1 MKVLIWIWNVR
12 KIGKVEKRREVK
24 DYIRAQ
30 EADLIGLVE
39 PKVRSGKAARITRC
53 LGKDCSKAIAV
64 ENEAGNGR
72 ILLIW
77 NITIR
82 YRDLIRLYL
91 VAAGKKEL
99 INIFV
104 CLGRDKRPQTLYL
117 RGDVFWSS

>member
-1 MKVLIWIWNVR
+1 MKVLIWNAR
-12 KIGKVEKRREVK
+12 KIGKVEKQREAK

-39 PKVRSGKAARITRC
+39 TKVRSGKAARITRC
-53 LGKDCSKAIAV
+53 LGKDCSKAITV
-64 ENEAGNGR
+64 ENAAGNGR
-72 ILLIW
+72 IWRIW
-77 NITIR
+77 NITMR

-91 VAAGKKEL
+91 VAAGTKEL

-117 RGDVFWSS
+117 RGDVFGSS